1 VLKIRITLQTFKVI
15 MKKRIGIIGL
25 GNIAQKVYLPILS
38 VHPLAEIVGIMS
50 RKADTVN
57 KLGGQYRLRERF
69 TELDLLLDKK
79 PDAVFVHS
87 PTETHYEI
95 VLQCLKRDIH
105 VYVDKPFSYSIKE
118 SHEMAKA
125 ANDRALLL
133 AAGFNRRFSPLY
145 IEAKKMMTE
154 SGGFTTCIAQKHRTK
169 LQNLIAKETLYD
181 DLIHMLDLLVWMNDG
196 KFELAHYHQ
205 EVNEQN
211 RLLHASGVLK
221 LSHANGIFSM
231 DRNAGQDLEK
241 LELHGNGSS
250 AEVINMESAKFSS
263 KKNGESSKGFG
274 SWDDILYRRGFTGIV
289 NHFLESLDKPSECLV
304 AADKVLGTHELV
316 EKLMGSN

>member
-1 VLKIRITLQTFKVI
+1 MHLIDC

-38 VHPLAEIVGIMS
+38 THPQAEIVGIMS
-50 RKADTVN
+50 RKAETVN
-57 KLGGQYRLRERF
+57 KLGEQYRLNEKF
-69 TELDLLLDKK
+69 SVLDQLLDKK

-95 VLQCLKRDIH
+95 VLQCLKKGIH

-118 SHEMAKA
+118 SHEMAKTA
-125 ANDRALLL
+125 EDRGLLL
-133 AAGFNRRFSPLY
+133 AAGFNRRFAPHY
-145 IEAKKMMTE
+145 MEAKKMMLE
-154 SGGFTTCIAQKHRTK
+154 SGGYTSCIAQKHRTK
-169 LQNLIAKETLYD
+169 LQNLTAKETLYD

-196 KFELAHYHQ
+196 KFELAHYRQ
-205 EVNEQN
+205 EVNEQG
-211 RLLHASGVLK
+211 RLLHASGILK
-221 LSHANGIFSM
+221 LGHASGIFSM
-231 DRNAGQDLEK
+231 DRNAGHDLEK

-250 AEVINMESAKFSS
+250 IEITNMESAKFSS
-263 KKNGESSKGFG
+263 HKTGENSKGFG

-304 AADKVLGTHELV
+304 AGDKVLKTHELV
-316 EKLMGSN
+316 DQLIEPGR